1 MARVSVKAAANT
13 AESRGR
19 QAATISRQAR
29 IDIPAGR
36 LIAAI
41 VGPVAQPDPGFGA
54 SSAPSRAT
62 YSERPGTRQIH
73 SPGHQTPDLHWWAA
87 RGYRFTACTD
97 DLRQAGVIPPC
108 CAVEMCPAADKGI
121 PR

>member
-54 SSAPSRAT
+54 SSAPTGLPIRSVPAPAIYTARAT
-62 YSERPGTRQIH
+62 RHRISTGGPPGATGSQ
-73 SPGHQTPDLHWWAA
+73 PA
-87 RGYRFTACTD
+87 RMIFARLA
-97 DLRQAGVIPPC
+97 
-108 CAVEMCPAADKGI
+108 
-121 PR
+121 